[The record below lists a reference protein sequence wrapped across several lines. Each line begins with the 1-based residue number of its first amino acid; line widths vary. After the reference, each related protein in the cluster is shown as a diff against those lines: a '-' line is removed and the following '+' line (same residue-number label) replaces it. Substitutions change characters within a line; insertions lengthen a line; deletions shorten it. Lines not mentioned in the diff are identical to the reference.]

1 MLPQKKGAIL
11 YFVLINLNY
20 YFKSHDTYHA
30 YTESTLT
37 TLEKTR
43 ETHLT

>member
-1 MLPQKKGAIL
+1 MLPPKKVVIL

-20 YFKSHDTYHA
+20 YFKSHDTYYA
-30 YTESTLT
+30 YIESMLT
-37 TLEKTR
+37 TLEKAR